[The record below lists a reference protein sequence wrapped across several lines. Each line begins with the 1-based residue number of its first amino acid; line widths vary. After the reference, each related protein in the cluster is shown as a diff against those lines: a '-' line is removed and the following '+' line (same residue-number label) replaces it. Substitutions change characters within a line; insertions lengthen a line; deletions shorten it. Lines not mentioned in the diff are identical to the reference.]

1 MIALKNRHVHGFT
14 LLEVLVV
21 LALTSVIM
29 LALAS
34 AMRSTAQTED
44 RIDQRLQRGD
54 DLRVV
59 TNFLRS
65 TLGRISA
72 EKKPGMLAVNEP
84 QYFFAGSATDLA
96 WLGVMPAR
104 HGAGGRHFFNLSID
118 RAGQEP
124 ALMVRFAPWAESA
137 PPQDW
142 SRADAY
148 PLVQGVVDMQ
158 LAYADMVLAPGQW
171 VPAWTLPD
179 KLPTHIRLNIQ
190 TQVGEWPP
198 IVVPLRV
205 MPGSDPS
212 ASGATFGGSR

>member
-1 MIALKNRHVHGFT
+1 MALKYQRAQGFT

-29 LALAS
+29 LALTS

-54 DLRVV
+54 ELRVV

-84 QYFFAGSATDLA
+84 QYFFAGAATDLA

-104 HGAGGRHFFNLSID
+104 HGAGGRHFFKLSLG
-118 RAGQEP
+118 RSGQEP
-124 ALMVRFAPWAESA
+124 ALMVRFAPWAEASS
-137 PPQDW
+137 PPNW
-142 SRADAY
+142 SMAEAY

-171 VPAWTLPD
+171 VPTWTLPD
-179 KLPTHIRLNIQ
+179 KLPTHIRLNLQ
-190 TQVGEWPP
+190 TQAGEWPP